1 MVKLNFAELVRQQ
14 YYNSKKMDEYNRPD
28 YSFVSPILTIK
39 RFNLSDTD
47 SRGMRRADM
56 GEFDLF
62 RLPKNEHFAN
72 VYFIGA
78 IPVTEYWNTLSALKN
93 MRTAAALGIWQ
104 AHPWMGV
111 GADGFRHFAGLAIAG
126 KDWGLMKA
134 DPACVYNDCLQ
145 FLCEFGVLGSGVLLA
160 AVLALM
166 IPICYRARIAWGYN
180 AHDGNEGRHF
190 LMRISPIV
198 LTGVLATFVCFL
210 ESWIANPFRFPSLL
224 LSWVCVMA
232 VLPAFLPTRAM
243 PAAPQI

>member
-1 MVKLNFAELVRQQ
+1 MCGVLAVLLFVYWIVYLNPHVAKHVQFKL
-14 YYNSKKMDEYNRPD
+14 
-28 YSFVSPILTIK
+28 FVGSILTAAALVGLLVYVFPGNPVVVKIK
-39 RFNLSDTD
+39 
-47 SRGMRRADM
+47 A
-56 GEFDLF
+56 
-62 RLPKNEHFAN
+62 
-72 VYFIGA
+72 A